1 MCHGSIPVVNIKCIT
16 RHECLIYLFVAVPS
30 SSFSTTNPG
39 EEAVTSQPH
48 LLRSTTRGWQRQEE
62 LERWE
67 QEIETVQ
74 SEKSKGEHQNS
85 KELDH

>member
-16 RHECLIYLFVAVPS
+16 RHECLVAVHS

-39 EEAVTSQPH
+39 EEAVASQPH
-48 LLRSTTRGWQRQEE
+48 LLRSTIGGWQRQKE

-67 QEIETVQ
+67 QNIETVQ
-74 SEKSKGEHQNS
+74 PEKSKGEHQNF